1 MKNDKPAQTKVPRL
15 LGAVL
20 AFILSFS
27 LLPGCSASVSEST
40 ETASPQP
47 AQTQAQANAQT
58 VSQRSATNSTTQAA
72 SPTPLTLIPEY
83 SGVPYVELSN
93 NIPKFAAEDKE
104 RSSFEEYNNL
114 DDLGRCGIAFALIGT
129 ETMPAEKRGSI
140 GEVKPSGWHTVR
152 YNGVVEGNYLYNRCH
167 LIGYQL
173 AGENANPKNL
183 ITGTR
188 YLNTEGMLP
197 FENKVANYVEKTGNH
212 VLYRASPIFDD
223 NNLVASGVQIEALS
237 IEDDGA
243 GVRFN
248 AYCYNIQPGININ
261 YATGESSL
269 AESTSASKQETGA
282 EQTFVLNANSK
293 KFHKPSCSAISQM
306 KESNKKSYT
315 GTRDELVVQG
325 YSPCKKC
332 NP

>member
-1 MKNDKPAQTKVPRL
+1 M
-15 LGAVL
+15 
-20 AFILSFS
+20 
-27 LLPGCSASVSEST
+27 
-40 ETASPQP
+40 
-47 AQTQAQANAQT
+47 
-58 VSQRSATNSTTQAA
+58 
-72 SPTPLTLIPEY
+72 
-83 SGVPYVELSN
+83 
-93 NIPKFAAEDKE
+93 
-104 RSSFEEYNNL
+104 
-114 DDLGRCGIAFALIGT
+114 
-129 ETMPAEKRGSI
+129 
-140 GEVKPSGWHTVR
+140 
-152 YNGVVEGNYLYNRCH
+152 VEGNYLYNRCH

-212 VLYRASPIFDD
+212 VLYRASPVFDD

-293 KFHKPSCSAISQM
+293 KIHKPSCSAISQM

-315 GTRDELVVQG
+315 GARDELVVQG